1 MRRSN
6 KKVILDKD
14 SLDNCEDRAK
24 IIYTLN
30 SRINSSKELE
40 NQDFKDDIV
49 EEFDSYERKKS
60 YSGICGFGN
69 HHGIYCGQFDDD
81 LPFPN
86 DDDYYS
92 DCYDDYY
99 NYRKRS
105 KKNKKASR
113 REKMLNT
120 FFPIIGKKSTKYNS
134 SKKNKYNVGDKI
146 DFDTMEK
153 WIYFYE
159 DYENMS
165 SCQQF
170 TTLKDFK
177 EYLSENGINLSKT
190 EENMIK
196 YWTVVHATFNP
207 SDKAQ
212 GILSVISD
220 TSQGKLYESCAD
232 IEYSYQLTQ
241 TSKSDELP
249 F

>member
-49 EEFDSYERKKS
+49 EEFDSYERKKT
-60 YSGICGFGN
+60 YS
-69 HHGIYCGQFDDD
+69 GIYCGQFDDD

-120 FFPIIGKKSTKYNS
+120 FFPIIGKKST
-134 SKKNKYNVGDKI
+134 KYNVGDKI